1 MRVRSS
7 PVTTLFTDARRGDTG
22 EREEKYKM
30 HTRVKKKKKILKG
43 ESDVPQ
49 SGFAG
54 VVKKKSVIFFLLL
67 LLAAAAS
74 SSSSSPCDAH
84 SPPLS
89 LSLPLSLRLVGRH
102 LVWK

>member
-22 EREEKYKM
+22 ERETKIQDA
-30 HTRVKKKKKILKG
+30 HTRKEKKILKG

-54 VVKKKSVIFFLLL
+54 VVKKCYFFSSSS
-67 LLAAAAS
+67 AAA
-74 SSSSSPCDAH
+74 SSSSPCDAH

-89 LSLPLSLRLVGRH
+89 LSLPLSLSEARRQAPGLEMSGRA
-102 LVWK
+102 